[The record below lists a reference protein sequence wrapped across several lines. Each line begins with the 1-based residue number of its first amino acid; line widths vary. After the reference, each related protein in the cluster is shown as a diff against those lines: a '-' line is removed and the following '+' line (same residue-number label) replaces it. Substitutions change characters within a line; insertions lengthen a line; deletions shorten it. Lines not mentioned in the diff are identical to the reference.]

1 MNGRR
6 FKKNGT
12 FNRHFLTT
20 ILVVALLASVASAM
34 FINPP
39 LVPVNRLIQNT
50 EAFIK
55 EHPADA
61 TAQYTLGRI
70 HYLAFALRSRQLR
83 GRLARTAS
91 HNSTLRS
98 RCA

>member
-20 ILVVALLASVASAM
+20 ILVVALLAPVASAM

-55 EHPADA
+55 EHPWTRRLNIRWAGSI
-61 TAQYTLGRI
+61 TL
-70 HYLAFALRSRQLR
+70 HLRCDRQLR